1 MAIYI
6 DENNMFFYEAECLKN
21 VYSPYKLGP
30 LCCRKSCIVFVIHDY
45 LLVKIDGSLFSRK
58 TISRH

>member
-6 DENNMFFYEAECLKN
+6 DENNMFFMKRNVLKMFI
-21 VYSPYKLGP
+21 PLYKLGP
-30 LCCRKSCIVFVIHDY
+30 LCCGKSCIVFVIHDY

>member
-30 LCCRKSCIVFVIHDY
+30 LCCGKSCIVLSSMITY
-45 LLVKIDGSLFSRK
+45 S
-58 TISRH
+58 